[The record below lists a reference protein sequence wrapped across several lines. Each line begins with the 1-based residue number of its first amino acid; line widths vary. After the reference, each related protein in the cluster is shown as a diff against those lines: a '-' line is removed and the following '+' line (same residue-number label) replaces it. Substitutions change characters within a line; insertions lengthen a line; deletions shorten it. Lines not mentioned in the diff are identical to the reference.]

1 MRRLLFLSAVILLI
15 ELFSYLGARGIF
27 WLIKPYFAHAKRA
40 VFIGMFVLTHLFL
53 ASFFVGQFRFGM
65 GYMTVLWLCLLAM
78 LMTLAVFVIAKKSSL
93 GKLISPDGLGIRTF
107 GVMSFV
113 GLMAL
118 ALYNAYTPTV
128 RHISLTVDKPIKP
141 LKIALASDTHL
152 GHLVGQRELNKLA
165 DILKQQQADLL
176 LMAGDIMDDDTHAYH
191 AKQMHTA
198 LANVVSSV
206 GGHAIASLGNHDLYR
221 EPERQAI
228 VDAIKDSGTIL
239 LDDKTHT
246 LTLNGTPITIIGR
259 YDDHFE
265 GRKSTAELMAGVDT
279 THLVVLLDHRPSQ
292 IDQNT
297 QLPIDLQVSGHTH
310 NGQVFPAN
318 FIVKAIN
325 RLGYGHE
332 LINGT
337 HVIVSSGYGFWGV
350 PFRLGSQSE
359 VWIINLKPAT
369 P

>member
-1 MRRLLFLSAVILLI
+1 MRRVLFLSAVILLI
-15 ELFSYLGARGIF
+15 ELFSYLGAKGIF
-27 WLIKPYFAHAKRA
+27 WLIKPYLPNAKRA

-53 ASFFVGQFRFGM
+53 MSFFVGQFRFGM

-78 LMTLAVFVIAKKSSL
+78 LMTLVVALLAKQSPL
-93 GKLISPDGLGIRTF
+93 GKLISPNGLGIRIF
-107 GVMSFV
+107 GVASFA

-118 ALYNAYTPTV
+118 ALYNAYTPVV
-128 RHISLTVDKPIKP
+128 RHITLNVDKPINP
-141 LKIALASDTHL
+141 IKIALASDTHL
-152 GHLVGQRELNKLA
+152 GHLVGRRELDKLA
-165 DILKQQQADLL
+165 HILKEQQADLL
-176 LMAGDIMDDDTHAYH
+176 VMAGDIMDDDTKAYH

-206 GGHAIASLGNHDLYR
+206 NGHAIASLGNHDLYR

-228 VDAIKDSGTIL
+228 IDAIKDSKTIL

-246 LTLNGTPITIIGR
+246 LTLNGTPITVIGR
-259 YDDHFE
+259 YDDHHKE
-265 GRKSTAELMAGVDT
+265 RKSTAELMAGVDT
-279 THLVVLLDHRPSQ
+279 RNLVVLLDHRPSQ
-292 IDQNT
+292 IEENT
-297 QLPIDLQVSGHTH
+297 KLPIDLQVSGHTH

-359 VWIINLKPAT
+359 VWIINLQSGKP
-369 P
+369 